1 MCDHFKKIGGVV
13 LDKETGKLYKE
24 ISEHNLK
31 LSSRERFKNYLFS
44 NWISIAALVVA
55 IIALLK

>member
-1 MCDHFKKIGGVV
+1 M
-13 LDKETGKLYKE
+13 DKETGKLYKE